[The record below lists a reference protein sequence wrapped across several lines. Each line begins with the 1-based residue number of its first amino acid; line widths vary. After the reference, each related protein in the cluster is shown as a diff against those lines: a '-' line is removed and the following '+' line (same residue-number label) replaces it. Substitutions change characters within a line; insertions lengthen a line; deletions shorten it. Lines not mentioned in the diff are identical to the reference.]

1 MRVSECYTFELAII
15 TRSRYKR
22 AALFTNV
29 TSVLQYLSKTVTM
42 VHTSKV
48 YKYASYEEYRDN
60 GMLSS
65 EANCMQFLYDLKILR
80 TNHQCPRCCVP
91 MALQECPA
99 TKYRE
104 GCCWKCKCGK
114 TITPR
119 VGSNLENS
127 HVTYE
132 EFIKILAEGESVT
145 SAAQHGNLAK
155 DTVRRF
161 YNKIH
166 QRIAE
171 DLITQT
177 KIGGPAT
184 VVEIDESKFGKQS
197 SGRRGTA

>member
-1 MRVSECYTFELAII
+1 
-15 TRSRYKR
+15 
-22 AALFTNV
+22 
-29 TSVLQYLSKTVTM
+29 
-42 VHTSKV
+42 
-48 YKYASYEEYRDN
+48 
-60 GMLSS
+60 MLL
-65 EANCMQFLYDLKILR
+65 EVQVWEDY
-80 TNHQCPRCCVP
+80 H
-91 MALQECPA
+91 
-99 TKYRE
+99 
-104 GCCWKCKCGK
+104 CKCGNWEDSRA
-114 TITPR
+114 R
-119 VGSNLENS
+119 VGSILENS

-132 EFIKILAEGESVT
+132 EFIKILAYFAEGKSVT

-177 KIGGPAT
+177 KIGGPVT

>member
-22 AALFTNV
+22 AALFTNGIISI

-60 GMLSS
+60 GMFSS

-80 TNHQCPRCCVP
+80 TNHQCPRCRVP

-99 TKYRE
+99 TKYKE

-114 TITPR
+114 TITAS
-119 VGSNLENS
+119 VGTGKTLGLELEVSSRTATLPTKNS
-127 HVTYE
+127 
-132 EFIKILAEGESVT
+132 S
-145 SAAQHGNLAK
+145 
-155 DTVRRF
+155 RF
-161 YNKIH
+161 
-166 QRIAE
+166 
-171 DLITQT
+171 
-177 KIGGPAT
+177 
-184 VVEIDESKFGKQS
+184 
-197 SGRRGTA
+197 

>member
-1 MRVSECYTFELAII
+1 
-15 TRSRYKR
+15 
-22 AALFTNV
+22 
-29 TSVLQYLSKTVTM
+29 
-42 VHTSKV
+42 
-48 YKYASYEEYRDN
+48 
-60 GMLSS
+60 MLSS

-132 EFIKILAEGESVT
+132 EFIKILAERESVST
-145 SAAQHGNLAK
+145 WKPCKGHSSEILQQDIFILCILLTVFNWLECPAQQLEAYICII
-155 DTVRRF
+155 F
-161 YNKIH
+161 I
-166 QRIAE
+166 
-171 DLITQT
+171 LI
-177 KIGGPAT
+177 
-184 VVEIDESKFGKQS
+184 VLLCKFN
-197 SGRRGTA
+197 